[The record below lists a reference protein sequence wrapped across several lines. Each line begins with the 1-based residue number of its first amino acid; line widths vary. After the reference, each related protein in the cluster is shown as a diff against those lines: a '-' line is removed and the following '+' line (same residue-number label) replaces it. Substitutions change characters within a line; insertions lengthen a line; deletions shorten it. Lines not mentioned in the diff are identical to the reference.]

1 MNSVASRYTRQLSK
15 TYELLSFTQPKI
27 HVWRPKKN
35 FKFFYFASQ
44 TIQEKKA
51 SSDLKTILKTDFAN
65 LRFLELCL
73 RQSLS
78 INLNYIA
85 WEKRLKL
92 TWSKKKNHLCLKLY
106 FVWYYFSRKRYPF
119 RIPSIDEWYPF
130 NIPCLELSSLL
141 TAVKTLSFE

>member
-1 MNSVASRYTRQLSK
+1 MWVHSVASLYTRPLSE

-44 TIQEKKA
+44 PTLRTCAFLSFVWGKA
-51 SSDLKTILKTDFAN
+51 CQSILII
-65 LRFLELCL
+65 LH
-73 RQSLS
+73 
-78 INLNYIA
+78 A

-106 FVWYYFSRKRYPF
+106 FIWYYFSRKRYPF

-141 TAVKTLSFE
+141 TAVKAQSFE

>member
-1 MNSVASRYTRQLSK
+1 MSCYVLLNQRYMCEGIKKISS
-15 TYELLSFTQPKI
+15 SFTLHLK
-27 HVWRPKKN
+27 R
-35 FKFFYFASQ
+35 FK
-44 TIQEKKA
+44 KKA

-106 FVWYYFSRKRYPF
+106 FIWYYFSRKRYPF